1 VSCQTPVALAG
12 QLEFV
17 GRADTLIGTAKR
29 NIVNYNYSQLV
40 LLFNHHEKAE
50 PTMAITGLHTLLYSS
65 EVDAFRVAMRD
76 VFEFP
81 HVAFDNGFMI
91 FDCPPATM
99 EPHPGPPDFDVHS
112 TDRVTHEVG
121 FVCDEIEATVAE
133 LRAKGIEFRGE
144 PKDEGWG
151 KVIVMVL
158 PGGVEMVLYEP
169 ND

>member
-1 VSCQTPVALAG
+1 
-12 QLEFV
+12 
-17 GRADTLIGTAKR
+17 
-29 NIVNYNYSQLV
+29 
-40 LLFNHHEKAE
+40 
-50 PTMAITGLHTLLYSS
+50 MAITGLHTLLYSS

-99 EPHPGPPDFDVHS
+99 EPHPGPPEFDVHS
-112 TDRVTHEVG
+112 GDRVSHEVG
-121 FVCDEIEATVAE
+121 FVCEEIETTVAE

-158 PGGVEMVLYEP
+158 PGGVEMVVYEP

>member
-1 VSCQTPVALAG
+1 MP
-12 QLEFV
+12 
-17 GRADTLIGTAKR
+17 
-29 NIVNYNYSQLV
+29 
-40 LLFNHHEKAE
+40 
-50 PTMAITGLHTLLYSS
+50 ITGLHTMFYSS
-65 EVDAFRVAMRD
+65 EVDAFRAVMRD
-76 VFEFP
+76 AFELP
-81 HVAFDNGFMI
+81 CWDDGDGFMM
-91 FDCPPATM
+91 FHCPPATM

>member
-1 VSCQTPVALAG
+1 
-12 QLEFV
+12 
-17 GRADTLIGTAKR
+17 
-29 NIVNYNYSQLV
+29 
-40 LLFNHHEKAE
+40 
-50 PTMAITGLHTLLYSS
+50 MAITGLHTLLYSS

-151 KVIVMVL
+151 KVISSDDAAD
-158 PGGVEMVLYEP
+158 GGIIFYGAYKAPPRRDGSV
-169 ND
+169 